1 METSSTGQKWLEQTN
16 QGGSYLLD
24 NGVTEEEKEGKAEEE
39 EEDSIAGH
47 SI

>member
-1 METSSTGQKWLEQTN
+1 MVGADQLRRCLSF
-16 QGGSYLLD
+16 LD

-39 EEDSIAGH
+39 EEEEEDSNAGH